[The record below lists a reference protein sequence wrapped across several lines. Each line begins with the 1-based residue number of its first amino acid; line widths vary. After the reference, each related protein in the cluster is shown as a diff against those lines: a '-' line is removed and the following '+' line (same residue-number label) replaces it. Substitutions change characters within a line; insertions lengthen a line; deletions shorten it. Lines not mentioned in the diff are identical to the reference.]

1 MEDGEENEIDEEDP
15 EDQDDD
21 EEVEKPRKRARKSAP
36 AQGRRRAPAS
46 KANGVSKTA
55 KAKKPRKSRK
65 SDAAQAEENTNESPM
80 LGTLIPQSQQEANLI
95 EALLDDKVAL
105 DATILEWIERYE
117 DDKTAAMTE
126 MINFILRVRHSVLYI
141 LTFSVVDVPL
151 KSVLKT
157 SMTKITSPTPSP
169 KSKKPTKTS
178 PPSPTSSN
186 NVDKPARVPP
196 HLHQK
201 SPVP

>member
-1 MEDGEENEIDEEDP
+1 VEDGEENEIDEEDP

-21 EEVEKPRKRARKSAP
+21 EEVEKPRKRARKSSP
-36 AQGRRRAPAS
+36 AQGRRRAPAT
-46 KANGVSKTA
+46 KANGVSKSA

-80 LGTLIPQSQQEANLI
+80 LGTLISHSPQEANLI

-126 MINFILRVRHSVLYI
+126 MINFILRVRHFILCI
-141 LTFSVVDVPL
+141 LTFSAVDVPL

-157 SMTKITSPTPSP
+157 SMTKITSPIPSP
-169 KSKKPTKTS
+169 KSKKPTKTY
-178 PPSPTSSN
+178 PL
-186 NVDKPARVPP
+186 KPNII
-196 HLHQK
+196 
-201 SPVP
+201 

>member
-1 MEDGEENEIDEEDP
+1 VEDGEENEIDEEDP

-21 EEVEKPRKRARKSAP
+21 EEVEKPRKRARKSP
-36 AQGRRRAPAS
+36 PTQGRRRAPAS
-46 KANGVSKTA
+46 KANGVSKTG
-55 KAKKPRKSRK
+55 KAEKPRKSRK
-65 SDAAQAEENTNESPM
+65 SDAAQVEENTNESPM
-80 LGTLIPQSQQEANLI
+80 LGTLIPTLHKKLIQI

-126 MINFILRVRHSVLYI
+126 MINFILRVRHFILYI
-141 LTFSVVDVPL
+141 LTSSAVDVPL

-169 KSKKPTKTS
+169 KSKKPTKTY
-178 PPSPTSSN
+178 PAAWSN
-186 NVDKPARVPP
+186 II
-196 HLHQK
+196 
-201 SPVP
+201 